1 MRYAALLAALGLS
14 FAVQAQDVKS
24 YLEAQ
29 GLEGSEPKAF
39 QEFEVTIART
49 KGVSDPKQA
58 GERVIVFAKGKPVF
72 TTNAKENDP
81 AIVKWTLHS
90 FGTDLDGDGQPDMHI
105 SGNTGAQ
112 RCCTTHYVYK
122 LKPKVVRNAV
132 YPANTV
138 GGGEFLEI
146 PGRKSPIMVTADDSA
161 AQGFAPYANSYFPAV
176 IIEVNP
182 KGRFQF
188 AADLMRS
195 KLPGQPPPVCAQPAA
210 IANPWLKERCGEYQT
225 SRRNA
230 RTAEIKAKLSEI
242 KQGRSADQLKWDDYY
257 ANGVLAAVSAE
268 MNRYAYTG
276 HAGAAMNWLETLWPG
291 NDAVKLKMLNTLRTA
306 WAKSV
311 FAEDLKGLAADYR

>member
-1 MRYAALLAALGLS
+1 MRHLVLAAALVLPLG
-14 FAVQAQDVKS
+14 VQAQDSKS
-24 YLEAQ
+24 WLEAQ
-29 GLEGSEPKAF
+29 GLEAGEPKVL
-39 QEFEVTIART
+39 QDLEIVIARV
-49 KGVSDPKQA
+49 KGVTDPKQA
-58 GERVIVFAKGKPVF
+58 QERIIVFAKGKPVWQ
-72 TTNAKENDP
+72 TSAKENDP
-81 AIVKWTLHS
+81 AIVKWTLHIV
-90 FGTDLDGDGQPDMHI
+90 GTDLDGDGQPDMHF
-105 SGNTGAQ
+105 SGNTGTA

-122 LKPKVVRNAV
+122 LKPKVVRTGV
-132 YPANTV
+132 YPANSV
-138 GGGEFLEI
+138 GGGEFLEV

-176 IIEVNP
+176 ILEVNP

-210 IANPWLKERCGEYQT
+210 VANPWLKERCGEYVT

-257 ANGVLAAVSAE
+257 ATGVLAAVSAE

-276 HAGAAMNWLETLWPG
+276 HSGAAMNWLEQLWPG

-311 FAEDLKGLAADYR
+311 FAEDLKALASDYR